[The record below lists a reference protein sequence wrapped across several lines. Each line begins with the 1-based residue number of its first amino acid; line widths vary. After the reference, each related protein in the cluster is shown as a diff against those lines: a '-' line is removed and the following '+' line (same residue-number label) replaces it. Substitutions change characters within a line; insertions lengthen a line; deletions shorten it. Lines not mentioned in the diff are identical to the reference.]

1 MQECN
6 VALSSV
12 GVGSRVGGEA
22 VSPHKRGIDIVQDIC
37 PYFSALVHP
46 LGIIQVSE
54 SKGID
59 LRIDRVGVS
68 ANASRVV
75 GDILTSR
82 KVPSVCGCLTKPVS

>member
-37 PYFSALVHP
+37 PYFSALWTN
-46 LGIIQVSE
+46 GAVSE
-54 SKGID
+54 SFRFVIE
-59 LRIDRVGVS
+59 LRDTHGAPLGHYS
-68 ANASRVV
+68 S
-75 GDILTSR
+75 L
-82 KVPSVCGCLTKPVS
+82 